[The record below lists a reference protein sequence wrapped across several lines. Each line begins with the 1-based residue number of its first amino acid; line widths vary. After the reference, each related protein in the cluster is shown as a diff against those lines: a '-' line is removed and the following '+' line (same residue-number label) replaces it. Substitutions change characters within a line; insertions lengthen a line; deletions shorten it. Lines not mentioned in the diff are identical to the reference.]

1 MIFETVLSTNSYI
14 FRKFERYYQNDRI
27 MLTRIII
34 STISIIIVGYI
45 LPGVVVSSPFAAFVV
60 AVLLALL
67 NSIVRP
73 ILIILTFP
81 VTVVT
86 LGLFLLVIN
95 GIIVLIANHFIR
107 GFSVSG
113 LFTAIVFSILVS
125 LINWILGVN
134 SYKEKR
140 K

>member
-1 MIFETVLSTNSYI
+1 
-14 FRKFERYYQNDRI
+14 

-34 STISIIIVGYI
+34 STISILVVGYI
-45 LPGVVVSSPFAAFVV
+45 LPGVVISSPWSAFIV
-60 AVLLALL
+60 AVVLALL
-67 NSIVRP
+67 NTIVRP

-81 VTVVT
+81 VTIVT

-95 GIIVLIANHFIR
+95 GFMVLIASHYIH

-113 LFTAIVFSILVS
+113 MFTAIIFSILVS
-125 LINWILGVN
+125 LINGLLGIN
-134 SYKEKR
+134 RYKVER

>member
-1 MIFETVLSTNSYI
+1 
-14 FRKFERYYQNDRI
+14 

-34 STISIIIVGYI
+34 STISILIVGYI
-45 LPGVVVSSPFAAFVV
+45 LPGVVISSPFIAFVV
-60 AVLLALL
+60 AVVLALL

-81 VTVVT
+81 ATILT

-95 GIIVLIANHFIR
+95 GLMVLIANHFIR
-107 GFSVSG
+107 GFSVSD
-113 LFTAIVFSILVS
+113 LFTAIIFSILVS
-125 LINWILGVN
+125 LINWILGIS

>member
-1 MIFETVLSTNSYI
+1 
-14 FRKFERYYQNDRI
+14 

-45 LPGVVVSSPFAAFVV
+45 LPGVIVSSPFDAFVV
-60 AVLLALL
+60 AIVLALL

-73 ILIILTFP
+73 VLIILTFP
-81 VTVVT
+81 VTIIT
-86 LGLFLLVIN
+86 MGLFLFVIN
-95 GIIVLIANHFIR
+95 GIMVLIANHFIR
-107 GFSVSG
+107 GFHVSG
-113 LFTAIVFSILVS
+113 LFTAIIFSILIS
-125 LINWILGVN
+125 LINWILGIN

>member
-1 MIFETVLSTNSYI
+1 
-14 FRKFERYYQNDRI
+14 

-45 LPGVVVSSPFAAFVV
+45 LPGVVISTPFAAFVV
-60 AVLLALL
+60 AVVLALL

-81 VTVVT
+81 VTIVT

-95 GIIVLIANHFIR
+95 GIMVLIANHFIR

-113 LFTAIVFSILVS
+113 LFTAIIFSILVS
-125 LINWILGVN
+125 LINGILGIN
-134 SYKEKR
+134 SYKEKS